1 MRRIV
6 LVPLAAALIL
16 ASASAAALQPVRRS
30 FGERTLP
37 RVRAGELRLP
47 AGQRNGRITVLVDL
61 RLPPLAAYNRSLFS
75 ATREARLDVHSSS
88 SRRYLARLARVQ
100 RAAAAQLTQAIPSA
114 KISYRYRVILDGFAV
129 SLPARKLPALARLSS
144 ITKIYPSAR
153 YQLDTNRSPAIIG
166 ADAMWAAT
174 GDRGEGVK
182 IGIVDDG
189 VDQTNPFFNPA
200 GFSYPPGFPRGA
212 RAYTTP
218 KVIVARAYPGP
229 NSGRQGRL
237 PIYRRASFHG
247 THVAGIAAGDAGTTA
262 AAGRDHPLVT
272 GLSGIAPRAWIGNY
286 RVFNAPTPVGFDAFT
301 PQIVAAFEAAVNDGM
316 NVINFSGGGPQA
328 DPTSDALVEAV
339 RNVSNAGVVP
349 VIAAGN
355 DRDDFGLGSV
365 GSPGTAPDAISV
377 AAVSNSHVFAPSL
390 SVDTPDAPASLKSI
404 PFVDTQSV
412 PNAWASDQ
420 TLVDVGTIVGTD
432 ERPVERHMCGPS
444 TDPNS
449 RGTIPAGSLRGS
461 IALVFRGLCAFTTKA
476 ANAQIAGAIGMVVVD
491 NRAGEANFIPIQLPL
506 DTGMVSDLDGARLR
520 DFLDAKGGRAPVR
533 FDKSF
538 NELMTGR
545 SGIVTSFSSGGP
557 TPFGHLLKP
566 DLAAP
571 GGQILSA
578 TLPEAAGE
586 PFAVFD
592 GTSMATPH
600 VAGAAALLVARHPA
614 WSPADVKSALMST
627 AVAAWGD
634 TARAHEASVLL
645 EGAGLVNIPRADDP
659 KLFTTPVSLSFDAL
673 DVNHGRAR
681 QSLLLDI
688 SDAGGGAGTWLV
700 GLQAQGATQGAF
712 LDLPPAVAIPPGG
725 TVELPVVA
733 RAESNAAA
741 GDDYGFIT
749 LTRGG
754 ALRRI
759 PYYFSVERPG
769 AETGPVLPL
778 KKFQTGTTLGG
789 ASNIGQY
796 RFPAAPFGPPPT
808 YTGSPMDE
816 NGAEKLYYVH
826 VNEPAA
832 NIGAAVIAGSR
843 GSLVET
849 WFLGSRNENDVQ
861 GYAGTPVDV
870 NLFTP
875 DYRLDI
881 SAAGAIFPREKRYY
895 VAVDSGRDVFTGRP
909 LAGRYV
915 LRAWVNDVTPPRF
928 RLLTRRVT
936 AGRPMLAARVTDRG
950 AGVDP
955 LSLVIEYR
963 PRVLL
968 GAALYDPG
976 SGLALFPIPRTAP
989 AIPRGRRRDFV
1000 QAADYQEAKNIDQ
1013 IGANILPNTVTA
1025 PARVRAV
1032 AKPTISWL
1040 LPLGTSCVRGRAAL
1054 AVAASAPA
1062 KIRAVRFFDGRRRV
1076 ATVRRGTSGLY
1087 VGRWSARGAR
1097 RGLHRLRAVVYSR
1110 SGHAQARRTVRVCR

>member
-1 MRRIV
+1 LRRIV

-432 ERPVERHMCGPS
+432 GRPVERHMCGPS